1 VIEVE
6 SQISLQLPSKECLEA
21 ANLSTRAKDKRWNRK
36 LKVFFW
42 YFSEKAKSRTD
53 KKRSRNCK
61 RVSGELMEGVVT
73 TK

>member
-36 LKVFFW
+36 LKVWFW
-42 YFSEKAKSRTD
+42 YFQKKQRVEQIRKEVATAKGYPE
-53 KKRSRNCK
+53 N
-61 RVSGELMEGVVT
+61 
-73 TK
+73 